1 MKNHPISPHC
11 LLLQWSCM
19 IWIQIVVVDSFM
31 VTHPRLPILPSSP
44 CFTSTTQTSTALSMC
59 ICIDCKYVTNCS
71 AYHFVETKH
80 EQPHMTENPTFEPV
94 DGSPTIHVNIRTI
107 RPSSKDVED
116 ATTNG
121 VKRMYLEH
129 EAETKRAEEKRQ
141 QQKQDG
147 DEDRISSSSSQ
158 SSSSSPSPLVGET
171 VYDIRPVTTYEY
183 DVVKCASFV
192 EDKGAWIRNMPEEIK
207 RSNPNFVPG

>member
-1 MKNHPISPHC
+1 M
-11 LLLQWSCM
+11 L
-19 IWIQIVVVDSFM
+19 WIPMSVVDAFT
-31 VTHPRLPILPSSP
+31 VTRIPPSLPR
-44 CFTSTTQTSTALSMC
+44 FTTNTKTTRTPTALSMC

-80 EQPHMTENPTFEPV
+80 EQPHMTETPTFEPV

-107 RPSSKDVED
+107 RPSSSKDAED
-116 ATTNG
+116 DSMTNG

-129 EAETKRAEEKRQ
+129 EAETKRAEEKRKQ
-141 QQKQDG
+141 QQQDG

-158 SSSSSPSPLVGET
+158 SASPSPLVGET
-171 VYDIRPVTTYEY
+171 VYDLRPVTTYEY

-207 RSNPNFVPG
+207 RANPNFVPS